1 MSSQEDL
8 EATRTRPF
16 ATTVAA
22 GAADDARPESDA
34 DDSNLPG
41 PGSIVGIHYRL
52 MRLLGEGNF
61 GKVYVAERIDVPEHR
76 VALKV
81 LPKSFYV
88 GRDVER
94 ELVMLAK
101 IGHPHV
107 VQLMDHGMNA
117 DFVWLTMPVYQGETL
132 GERLQR
138 GPLELREAHDIL
150 LPIARAIEALHAAGL
165 RHQDVKPENIF
176 LAQFAGRMHPVVLD
190 LGVAAEKDGG
200 FVAGTALY
208 AAPEQLAAILGN
220 DTEVPLSEKMDVYC
234 FGAMVLRALVGEKK
248 FPGAKA
254 LTRRQVIDS
263 HHKRATEPLDDDAIP
278 ELTGEPRAK
287 LKRYLARWMAIPPEE
302 RPTMNEVA
310 EELDVLLEPERE
322 RERAEEHART
332 AQKRALARA
341 RVAAAIVLV
350 AAAGLG
356 GVALWKRETLRLA
369 GELEEA
375 RARGAESFDKL
386 DTCVASHA
394 VAKREAQV
402 CGTDL
407 TRERNEHEKTLTS
420 LANAKQGQ
428 GCDDIIEQLRESRA
442 TVNHERKKHEDEL
455 KAEEQSCVAEKD
467 KLTSDYTAEKKKIE
481 EERTALESSV
491 KQLTTEVED
500 LRSERDTCMAGK
512 PPPNPTG
519 GGTAP
524 AGSGTPVAPGTGTP
538 EDPYEPAPP
547 APKPPAP
554 PPTTMPTSLS
564 EQPTSPPA
572 TPREAPTSLEN
583 SERTPAP

>member
-22 GAADDARPESDA
+22 ASGDDGPRSNADA
-34 DDSNLPG
+34 DPGDLPG
-41 PGSIVGIHYRL
+41 PGSIVGMHYQL
-52 MRLLGEGNF
+52 VRLLGEGNF
-61 GKVYVAERIDVPEHR
+61 GKVYVAERVDVPEHR

-107 VQLMDHGMNA
+107 VQLMDHGLTA
-117 DFVWLTMPVYQGETL
+117 DIVWLTMPVYQGETL
-132 GERLQR
+132 GERLAR
-138 GPLELREAHDIL
+138 GPLELREAHDIF

-176 LAQFAGRMHPVVLD
+176 LAQFAGRMHPIVLD
-190 LGVAAEKDGG
+190 LGVAAEKDGA

-263 HHKRATEPLDDDAIP
+263 HHKRATEPLDDDALP
-278 ELTGEPRAK
+278 ELTGEPRSK
-287 LKRYLARWMAIPPEE
+287 LARYLCKWMALPPEE
-302 RPTMNEVA
+302 RPTMNEVS
-310 EELDVLLEPERE
+310 EQLDVLLEPERE
-322 RERAEEHART
+322 REREEEESRAR
-332 AQKRALARA
+332 QRRSLARA

-350 AAAGLG
+350 AAAALG

-369 GELEEA
+369 GELEDA
-375 RARGAESFDKL
+375 RTRGAESFDKL

-402 CGTDL
+402 CGDDL

-428 GCDDIIEQLRESRA
+428 GCDDIIEQVRDTRA
-442 TVNHERKKHEDEL
+442 TLNLERKKHEEDLKNEQQVCSADKEKLSSELAAAKKAAEDE
-455 KAEEQSCVAEKD
+455 KATCEASS
-467 KLTSDYTAEKKKIE
+467 KLLMSDI
-481 EERTALESSV
+481 
-491 KQLTTEVED
+491 ED
-500 LRSERDTCMAGK
+500 LRTERDACLAGK
-512 PPPNPTG
+512 PSGGAGVASGGGTTG

-524 AGSGTPVAPGTGTP
+524 AGSGSPVAPSTGTP

-547 APKPPAP
+547 QPKPPPIP
-554 PPTTMPTSLS
+554 PANPTTLGEDPSL
-564 EQPTSPPA
+564 PPA
-572 TPREAPTSLEN
+572 IPVDQRP
-583 SERTPAP
+583 

>member
-22 GAADDARPESDA
+22 ASGDDPPRSNADA
-34 DDSNLPG
+34 DPGDLPG
-41 PGSIVGIHYRL
+41 PGSIVGMHYRL

-61 GKVYVAERIDVPEHR
+61 GKVYVAERVDVPEHR

-88 GRDVER
+88 GRNVER

-107 VQLMDHGMNA
+107 VQLMDHGMTA
-117 DFVWLTMPVYQGETL
+117 DFVWLTMPVYEGETL
-132 GERLQR
+132 GERLAR
-138 GPLELREAHDIL
+138 GPLELREAHDIF

-190 LGVAAEKDGG
+190 LGVAAEKDGA

-263 HHKRATEPLDDDAIP
+263 HHKRATAPLDEDALP
-278 ELTGEPRAK
+278 ELTGEPRSK
-287 LKRYLARWMAIPPEE
+287 LARYLGKWMALPPEE

-322 RERAEEHART
+322 REREEEESRT
-332 AQKRALARA
+332 RQRRALARA
-341 RVAAAIVLV
+341 RIAAAIVLV
-350 AAAGLG
+350 AAAALG

-369 GELEEA
+369 GELEDA

-402 CGTDL
+402 CGDDL

-428 GCDDIIEQLRESRA
+428 GCDDIIEQVRDTRA
-442 TVNHERKKHEDEL
+442 TLNLERKKHEEDL
-455 KAEEQSCVAEKD
+455 KAEKQVCTADKD
-467 KLTSDYTAEKKKIE
+467 KLSTELAAAKKAAEDEKATCETST
-481 EERTALESSV
+481 
-491 KQLTTEVED
+491 KQLMSDIED
-500 LRSERDTCMAGK
+500 LRTERDACLAGK
-512 PPPNPTG
+512 PSGGGVAGSGGPSG

-524 AGSGTPVAPGTGTP
+524 AGSGSPVAPSTGAP
-538 EDPYEPAPP
+538 DDPYEPAPP
-547 APKPPAP
+547 APKPP
-554 PPTTMPTSLS
+554 PTA
-564 EQPTSPPA
+564 PA
-572 TPREAPTSLEN
+572 TPTTLGEDPTIPPAIPVDRAPSDIQ
-583 SERTPAP
+583 